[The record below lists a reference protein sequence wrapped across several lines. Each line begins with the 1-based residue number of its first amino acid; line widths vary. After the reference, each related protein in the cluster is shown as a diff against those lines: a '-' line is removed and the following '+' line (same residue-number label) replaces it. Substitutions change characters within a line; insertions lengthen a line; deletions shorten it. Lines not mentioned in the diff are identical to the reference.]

1 MPGAC
6 AESSAAT
13 PDGGLIHVGAGTVQK
28 RARGDTGSQRSAPP
42 RARPLKYA
50 RWRAMAL
57 ASVYVL
63 FGVHIAHW
71 RLNGSTLAPLEL
83 NEVMY
88 TLEAGVV
95 TAGFLLMATLFL
107 ATAFVGRFFCS
118 WACHIIALEDLCAW
132 LLAKAGIRTRPVRSR
147 LLLLVPSAAL
157 LYMFVWPQILRIHQ
171 GRPLPRLRV
180 LTDEADWASFVT
192 SDFWRNLPDPWIAGL
207 TFAVCGFAVVYFL
220 GSRSFCLHACPYG
233 AVFAAVDRIAP
244 GRISLTGH
252 CEQCGICT
260 SICSSHVRVHE
271 EIARFGKVV
280 DTSCMKDLD
289 CVSACPQQ
297 ALSFRFTRPAGLDSF
312 SATGRRRLRYD
323 FSLAEELMMAAI
335 FLAVLLVFRG
345 LYTAVPFLM
354 TLGLAGIVSYLT
366 LICLRLARR
375 PDVRLIPFR
384 LKRAGRLTTS
394 GTVFGAM
401 MTVFGL
407 FFVHSAYIRYH
418 EALGQRAFD
427 AVRLAW
433 ERAEAPL
440 PSDSLRSAVH
450 HLTAARRRGLFRP
463 LVRDQQLASLHL
475 KGADPALAQPYLR
488 RIVDADPWDTDS
500 RLALAQLLAKSGR
513 LEDAETET
521 RAMLA
526 AVDRSAAG
534 KAPDRPP
541 ELAGG
546 YALLGAIHAARD
558 ESEAAIEA
566 YRTAAAEDPAN
577 VPVRMALGGLLA
589 EGGRYSE
596 AAATFREAATLRPDL
611 AEASFNL
618 AVALEKSGNETGAIE
633 AYEEMLVLFPHDV
646 ETLLN
651 LGFLVARRGD
661 LAAAAEHFR
670 RAVELQPELARA
682 HFNLGVILN
691 ELGDRPRAAEH
702 YRRAAELDPGYAEK
716 VRRLSGEKPVRP

>member
-1 MPGAC
+1 
-6 AESSAAT
+6 
-13 PDGGLIHVGAGTVQK
+13 
-28 RARGDTGSQRSAPP
+28 
-42 RARPLKYA
+42 
-50 RWRAMAL
+50 MAL

-63 FGVHIAHW
+63 FGLHIAHW
-71 RLNGSTLAPLEL
+71 KLNGSTLAPLEL

-95 TAGFLLMATLFL
+95 TAGFLLMATLFV

-118 WACHIIALEDLCAW
+118 WACHILALEDLCAW

-157 LYMFVWPQILRIHQ
+157 LYMFVWPQVLRIYQ

-180 LTDEADWASFVT
+180 LTDEAGWASFVT

-244 GRISLTGH
+244 GRIGLTGH
-252 CEQCGICT
+252 CEQCGIC
-260 SICSSHVRVHE
+260 SSVCSSGVRVHE
-271 EIARFGKVV
+271 EIAQFGKVV
-280 DTSCMKDLD
+280 DTNCMKDLD

-297 ALSFRFTRPAGLDSF
+297 ALSFRFAGPAGFDSF
-312 SATGRRRLRYD
+312 RATGRRRLGYD
-323 FSLAEELMMAAI
+323 VSLPEELLMAVV
-335 FLAVLLVFRG
+335 FLAVLLAFRG
-345 LYTAVPFLM
+345 LYAAVPFLM
-354 TLGLAGIVSYLT
+354 TLGLAGIVSYLA
-366 LICLRLARR
+366 LICLRLSRQA
-375 PDVRLIPFR
+375 DVRLVPFR

-394 GTVFGAM
+394 GTVFGAVM
-401 MTVFGL
+401 IVFGM

-427 AVRLAW
+427 VVRLAS
-433 ERAEAPL
+433 ERAEASL

-450 HLTAARRRGLFRP
+450 HLTAARRWGLFRP

-488 RIVDADPWDTDS
+488 RIVDADPRDTDS

-513 LEDAETET
+513 LEDAEAET
-521 RAMLA
+521 RVLLA
-526 AVDRSAAG
+526 ADTLA
-534 KAPDRPP
+534 DRPR
-541 ELAGG
+541 ELAGA
-546 YALLGAIHAARD
+546 YALLGTIHVARD
-558 ESEAAIEA
+558 ESEAAIDA
-566 YRTAAAEDPAN
+566 YRNAAAEDPAN
-577 VPVRMALGGLLA
+577 LPVRMALGDLLA
-589 EGGRYSE
+589 EDGQYGE

-611 AEASFNL
+611 AVVSFNL
-618 AVALEKSGNETGAIE
+618 AATLEESGDETAAIE
-633 AYEEMLVLFPHDV
+633 AYEGVLVLVPDDV

-651 LGFLVARRGD
+651 LGLLIARRGD
-661 LAAAAEHFR
+661 LTAAAEHLR
-670 RAVELQPELARA
+670 RAVELQPDLARA

-691 ELGDRPRAAEH
+691 ELGGRARATEH

-716 VRRLSGEKPVRP
+716 VRRLSSEKPVRPQGR